1 MMVITPKTMAAA
13 DLKSQFPLLSTQM
26 NGKPLI
32 FLDSAASSQKP
43 EVVINAIKYYYE
55 HTHANVH
62 RGVYQLSQ
70 QATDAFEHGRA
81 VVRAFLNAPSEEEII
96 FTKGATEGINLVA
109 SCFGRKYLR
118 EGDEVLISA
127 MEHHANI
134 VPWQLICEERK
145 AVLKV
150 VPISDQGELLTED
163 FRNQINSQTKI
174 VAITHVSN
182 TLGTINPVKELI
194 AYAHER
200 GVPVL
205 VDGCQAAPHLQVDVQ
220 DLDADFYVFSGHK
233 VYGPTGTG
241 VLFGK
246 KKWLEEMP
254 PYHGGG
260 DMIETVTFEK
270 TTFNKLPHKYEAG
283 TPHIA
288 GVVGL
293 AAALEFVQEIGWDY
307 ITSHEQH
314 LLHLATSNLKEID
327 GLKIIGDAQNK
338 VGVISFV
345 VEGTHPYDIGALLD
359 KQGIAVRTGH
369 HCTQPLMK
377 RYDVPGTVRASFGV
391 YSEESDV
398 EALMKGLKKA
408 LSMLL

>member
-1 MMVITPKTMAAA
+1 MIIEPKTLTAA
-13 DLKSQFPLLSTQM
+13 DIKLQFPLLGNTM
-26 NGKPLI
+26 NGKPLV

-43 EVVINAIKYYYE
+43 EVVIEAIKYYYE

-62 RGVYQLSQ
+62 RGVYKLSQ
-70 QATDAFEHGRA
+70 DATDAFEKGRSI
-81 VVRAFLNAPSEEEII
+81 VRKFINAPSEEEVI
-96 FTKGATEGINLVA
+96 FTKGATEGINLIA
-109 SCFGRKYLR
+109 SCFGRKYLN

-134 VPWQLICEERK
+134 VPWQLICEEKK
-145 AVLKV
+145 AILKV
-150 VPISDQGELLTED
+150 IPISDNGELILDEFKSLLTS
-163 FRNQINSQTKI
+163 RTKI
-174 VAITHVSN
+174 VALTHVSN
-182 TLGTINPVKELI
+182 TLGTVNPVKTI
-194 AYAHER
+194 IQYAHEK

-205 VDGCQAAPHLQVDVQ
+205 VDGCQAAPHLPVDVQ

-246 KKWLEEMP
+246 KKWLEHMP

-288 GVVGL
+288 GVVALGT
-293 AAALEFVQEIGWDY
+293 ALEFVNEIGFEY
-307 ITSHEQH
+307 ITSHEEQ
-314 LLHLATSNLKEID
+314 LLKFATDKLKQIE
-327 GLKIIGDAQNK
+327 GLRIIGEAAQK
-338 VGVISFV
+338 IGVVSFV
-345 VEGTHPYDIGALLD
+345 VDGTHPYDIGALLD

-369 HCTQPLMK
+369 HCTQPLMQ
-377 RYDVPGTVRASFGV
+377 RFEVPGTVRASFGI
-391 YSEESDV
+391 YTDESDID
-398 EALMKGLKKA
+398 ALIKGVNKSV
-408 LSMLL
+408 SMLL

>member
-1 MMVITPKTMAAA
+1 MIIEPKTLTAAEIK
-13 DLKSQFPLLSTQM
+13 LQFPLLRNTM
-26 NGKPLI
+26 NGKPLV

-43 EVVINAIKYYYE
+43 EVVIEAIKYYYE

-62 RGVYQLSQ
+62 RGVYKLSQ
-70 QATDAFEHGRA
+70 DATDAFEKGRSI
-81 VVRAFLNAPSEEEII
+81 VRKFINAPSEEEVI
-96 FTKGATEGINLVA
+96 FTKGATEGINLIA
-109 SCFGRKYLR
+109 SCFGRKYLN

-134 VPWQLICEERK
+134 VPWQLICEEKK
-145 AVLKV
+145 AILKV
-150 VPISDQGELLTED
+150 IPVADNGELILDEFKSLLTS
-163 FRNQINSQTKI
+163 RTKI
-174 VAITHVSN
+174 VALTHVSN
-182 TLGTINPVKELI
+182 TLGTVNPVKTI
-194 AYAHER
+194 IQYAHEK

-205 VDGCQAAPHLQVDVQ
+205 VDGCQAAPHLPVDVQ

-246 KKWLEEMP
+246 KKWLENLP

-270 TTFNKLPHKYEAG
+270 TSFNKLPHKYEAG

-293 AAALEFVQEIGWDY
+293 GTALEFVNEIGFEY
-307 ITSHEQH
+307 IAGHEEH
-314 LLHLATSNLKEID
+314 LLKYATDKLKQIK
-327 GLKIIGDAQNK
+327 GLRIIGEAAQK
-338 VGVISFV
+338 IGVVSFV
-345 VEGTHPYDIGALLD
+345 VDGTHPYDIGALLD

-369 HCTQPLMK
+369 HCTQPLMQ
-377 RYDVPGTVRASFGV
+377 RFEVPGTVRASFGI
-391 YSEESDV
+391 YTDESDID
-398 EALMKGLKKA
+398 ALVKGVNKA
-408 LSMLL
+408 VSMLL